1 MDCDRLTPLEL
12 KENPA
17 LGILAIVLEGLNM
30 ARLALCGVHAE
41 FPDDEFLPKHP
52 DEAAAG
58 AYAFAI
64 LSQIRALE
72 ETIRSYG
79 WSVEGL
85 RRRSE
90 EAQEEDH
97 PLDETSLF

>member
-1 MDCDRLTPLEL
+1 MDSNRLTPLEL
-12 KENPA
+12 RENPA
-17 LGILAIVLEGLNM
+17 LGILVVVLEGLNM
-30 ARLALCGVHAE
+30 ARLALCGVHAD

-64 LSQIRALE
+64 LSQIEALQG
-72 ETIRSYG
+72 TIRSYH
-79 WSVEGL
+79 WSVKRL

-90 EAQEEDH
+90 ETQDGEE
-97 PLDETSLF
+97 PLDEVSLF